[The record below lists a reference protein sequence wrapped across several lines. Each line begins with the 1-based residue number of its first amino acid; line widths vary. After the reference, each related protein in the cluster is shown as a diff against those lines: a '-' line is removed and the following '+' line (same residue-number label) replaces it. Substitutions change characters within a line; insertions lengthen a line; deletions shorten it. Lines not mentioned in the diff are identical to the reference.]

1 MENTANSAIATH
13 IECVIDQASEHY
25 DQLMRVLSRRSLLK
39 GLHGYS
45 GHVKASSSY
54 WVSHYHPLSL
64 WCQSAPPDV
73 GCGCIYVCS
82 NACGCAPTCVCVES
96 APHGRVRACEPLS
109 TFYLFIVL
117 FHILSTVSR
126 SLSVLARCHSDRKA
140 VTHTYTC
147 KHADYTKSIH
157 FLLLE
162 SKLICAPL
170 QFFFFFCSPVWLL
183 QCQSVFPFHQVNHPF
198 FLLCLD
204 ILIYILVALYVHLPT
219 SSPHV

>member
-13 IECVIDQASEHY
+13 IECVIDQGSEHY

-54 WVSHYHPLSL
+54 WVSHYHPLSFG
-64 WCQSAPPDV
+64 CQSVPPDV

-96 APHGRVRACEPLS
+96 APHGRVHACEPLS
-109 TFYLFIVL
+109 TFYLLLIVL
-117 FHILSTVSR
+117 FHILSTVSM
-126 SLSVLARCHSDRKA
+126 SLSVVTLTDRQA
-140 VTHTYTC
+140 VTLTYTC
-147 KHADYTKSIH
+147 KQADYTKSIH

-170 QFFFFFCSPVWLL
+170 HFLS
-183 QCQSVFPFHQVNHPF
+183 F
-198 FLLCLD
+198 FLLSS
-204 ILIYILVALYVHLPT
+204 LIIAMPISLSIP
-219 SSPHV
+219 SS

>member
-1 MENTANSAIATH
+1 MSSIRAASTTTSLCVFSPDDLFWKVCMVIPAMSRLPLP
-13 IECVIDQASEHY
+13 IEYHTTTPS
-25 DQLMRVLSRRSLLK
+25 LSDVSLFLRM
-39 GLHGYS
+39 LA
-45 GHVKASSSY
+45 V
-54 WVSHYHPLSL
+54 
-64 WCQSAPPDV
+64 DV
-73 GCGCIYVCS
+73 FMCS

-162 SKLICAPL
+162 SKLICAPS
-170 QFFFFFCSPVWLL
+170 QFFSFYAVPFDYCNANQSFHSIKLTILFFFCV
-183 QCQSVFPFHQVNHPF
+183 
-198 FLLCLD
+198 
-204 ILIYILVALYVHLPT
+204 
-219 SSPHV
+219 